1 MPPAPSRPNIL
12 LILTDQQRADTL
24 AAAGSVFGAATPG
37 MDRLCRRG
45 VTFNQAFC
53 TSPICG
59 PARATLMTGRYP
71 TAAGVHGN
79 LGNPCSPL
87 SQRLDTVAHRLQAA
101 GYQTAYHGKWHL
113 GGDPS
118 AYGFEVACENS
129 HDPSTTTEAARFY
142 RNRDWIANKRPFFHV
157 VSYLNPHDI
166 YFLDPDAPPEISP
179 EASREGAAGPP
190 AGCGPWPN
198 QDDPLTGKPW
208 PQRARQDR
216 GYWTDDRLDHYRA
229 HYAGLVEKVDRQIDE
244 LLDELRCG
252 GFANNT
258 WVIFTSDHG
267 DMAGEH
273 GLAFKG
279 PYMYDGVMR
288 VPLVVAPPDR
298 HALGQAPADAEH
310 APAEAVVSPRLT
322 SHVDLVPTVLD
333 LAELAPDPALPGRS
347 LLPTVRGVP
356 NPPDDDDEAAVF
368 GEWHQVGPM
377 VTPIRMIRTA
387 RWKYTLYLGIGEELY
402 DLENDPHEQHN
413 LIPPAPG
420 TAPAP
425 APGRAPA
432 EDASG
437 GLADPEHEAAHQ
449 HLRRRL
455 LDWIAS
461 QDDPFFMHKVTDAQ
475 GRRLP
480 T

>member
-1 MPPAPSRPNIL
+1 MPPPPSRPHIL
-12 LILTDQQRADTL
+12 LILTDQQRSDTI
-24 AAAGSVFGAATPG
+24 AAAGGVFGAATPG

-45 VTFNQAFC
+45 VTFNRAFC

-71 TAAGVHGN
+71 SAAGVHGN

-87 SQRLDTVAHRLQAA
+87 NQRLNTVAHRLQAA

-118 AYGFEVACENS
+118 AYGFEVAYENS
-129 HDPSTTTEAARFY
+129 HDPSTTTEACRFY

-166 YFLDPDAPPEISP
+166 YFLDPDAPPE
-179 EASREGAAGPP
+179 GPP
-190 AGCGPWPN
+190 KSAPETSQGSGPWPN
-198 QDDPLTGKPW
+198 QDDPLTDKPW

-216 GYWTDDRLDHYRA
+216 DQWTDARLDHYRA
-229 HYAGLVEKVDRQIDE
+229 HYARLVEKVDRHVDE
-244 LLDELRCG
+244 LLSELRCS

-258 WVIFTSDHG
+258 WVIFSSDHG

-279 PYMYDGVMR
+279 PYMYEGVMR
-288 VPLVVAPPDR
+288 VPLVIAPPDR
-298 HALGQAPADAEH
+298 RALGQAPPDADR
-310 APAEAVVSPRLT
+310 APDEASTSPRLT
-322 SHVDLVPTVLD
+322 SHIDVVPTVMD
-333 LAELAPDPALPGRS
+333 LAGLAPDPTLPGRS
-347 LLPTVRGVP
+347 LLPTVRGETT
-356 NPPDDDDEAAVF
+356 PDDGEPAAVF

-377 VTPIRMIRTA
+377 VTPIRMIRTD
-387 RWKYTLYLGIGEELY
+387 RWKYNLYLGIGEELY
-402 DLENDPHEQHN
+402 DLKNDPHEQHN
-413 LIPPAPG
+413 LLPPAPETASAPG
-420 TAPAP
+420 SDTAP
-425 APGRAPA
+425 G
-432 EDASG
+432 DAG
-437 GLADPEHEAAHQ
+437 PEKRLGEAADAEHEAAHQ
-449 HLRRRL
+449 DLRRRL

-461 QDDPFFMHKVTDAQ
+461 QDDPFFTHRPTDAN
-475 GRRLP
+475 GRPLA